1 MTATAATSSNGKL
14 IVLSSGGTGGHVF
27 PAQALAQ
34 ELAARGFQLALIT
47 DRRGES
53 YTPQAD
59 EKNQIDSKAPSPL
72 DDLDTYFI
80 KAAGVS
86 GRGPLA
92 KIIALSK
99 LAVGYFQARRLLRNL
114 NPAVVVGFGG
124 YPTVPTLLA
133 ASHLGLKTVIHEQN
147 AVLGRANRFL
157 APKATRIATAFKTTS
172 HLRNTDRPRNVWTGN
187 PIRAAIAALQGR
199 AYDGINDAS
208 PIRLLI
214 TGGSQ
219 GAHIFSA
226 VVPDALAA
234 LPEEFR
240 SRVHVVQQCRE
251 EDLADAKA
259 TYRAA
264 GVEADL
270 RTFLDDMP
278 KQIQAAHLLICRA
291 GASTI
296 AELTSAGRP
305 AILAPYP
312 HAIDDH
318 QTINAARLCDAG
330 GAWMI
335 PNDDFTKE
343 TLSSRLTSLFS
354 NPSTLE
360 TAARCAAL
368 LGVAEAAGRLADVV
382 DGVAKGNGNPLGVAK
397 QEALA

>member
-1 MTATAATSSNGKL
+1 
-14 IVLSSGGTGGHVF
+14 
-27 PAQALAQ
+27 
-34 ELAARGFQLALIT
+34 
-47 DRRGES
+47 S

-59 EKNQIDSKAPSPL
+59 TKRPPNAETAPSSPL
-72 DDLDTYFI
+72 EGLDTYFI

-99 LAVGYFQARRLLRNL
+99 LAVGYFQARRLLRDL

-187 PIRAAIAALQGR
+187 PIRATIAALQGR
-199 AYDGINDAS
+199 AYTGIESGVSANS

-214 TGGSQ
+214 IGGSQ

-226 VVPDALAA
+226 VVPEALAT
-234 LPEEFR
+234 LPDEFR
-240 SRVHVVQQCRE
+240 NRVRVVQQCRA
-251 EDLADAKA
+251 EDLADAQAK
-259 TYRAA
+259 YRTA

-278 KQIQAAHLLICRA
+278 AQIQSAHLLICRA

-296 AELTSAGRP
+296 AELTAAGRP

-354 NPSTLE
+354 TPSTLE

-368 LGVAEAAGRLADVV
+368 LGVAEAAG
-382 DGVAKGNGNPLGVAK
+382 
-397 QEALA
+397 